1 MSTFG
6 DELVQSARQAL
17 EFAKGEAE
25 LGAFRVTVPAE
36 IDVKAI
42 RAKLRLTPAEF
53 ARRFGIPVGVL
64 EDWEQGRGAPD
75 GAARMLLKIIDRGFG
90 SVTVIPARGCLNH
103 RPLTGSRKWSFDT

>member
-1 MSTFG
+1 MSKFG

-25 LGAFRVTVPAE
+25 LGAFRVTVPSE

-42 RAKLRLTPAEF
+42 RAKVKLTHAEF
-53 ARRFGIPVGVL
+53 ARRFGIPVGAL

-75 GAARMLLKIIDRGFG
+75 GAARVLLKIIDRE
-90 SVTVIPARGCLNH
+90 PAAVERALGAA
-103 RPLTGSRKWSFDT
+103 